1 MAASCLLPVFNPLP
15 VAFVRG
21 EGVRLYDSD
30 GKAYLDFGAGVAV
43 TALGHSHP
51 RLVQALITQGQALWH
66 CSNWYQVPGQER
78 AARLLCDNSFADY
91 AFFGN
96 SGAEAIECGFK
107 IIRRH
112 FIAKGEPDRFRII
125 TATQGFHGRTLAE
138 AAAMGK
144 TEFGPLMPGFDQV
157 PYGDLAALAASITPA
172 TAGILLEPIQGEGG
186 IIPAPARYLQEV
198 HALADQHGVLL
209 FLDEIQTGIG
219 RTGTLF
225 AHEQSGITPDILA
238 SAKGLGGG
246 FPVGVCLATRHAASG
261 MGYGLHGSTYGGNPL
276 AMAVTEAVLTEVLTP
291 GFFDHVTARGKQL
304 AAGLKA
310 LVGNGGGAFTATRG
324 HGLMRGLVCRDTPMD
339 VARDLLARGLLVIPA
354 GGNVIRLIP
363 PLIVTADEIDEA
375 LACLADYARAC
386 SSSHPASAA
395 DVRTDVNAPALS

>member
-1 MAASCLLPVFNPLP
+1 MSASAILPVFRPLS

-21 EGVRLYDSD
+21 EGVRLYDTS

-43 TALGHSHP
+43 TALGHAHP
-51 RLVQALITQGQALWH
+51 RLVQTLHDQGSKLWH
-66 CSNWYQVPGQER
+66 CSNWYQVPEQEQL
-78 AARLLCDNSFADY
+78 ARRLCDASFADY

-112 FIAKGEPDRFRII
+112 FIAKDQPERFRII
-125 TATQGFHGRTLAE
+125 TAKQGFHGRTLAE

-157 PYGDLAALAASITPA
+157 PYGDLAALRVAITPE

-186 IIPAPARYLQEV
+186 IVPAPAQYLQQV
-198 HALADQHGVLL
+198 RALADEHGILL
-209 FLDEIQTGIG
+209 FFDEIQTGIG

-225 AHEQSGITPDILA
+225 AYEQSGVMPDVLA

-246 FPVGVCLATRHAASG
+246 FPVGACLATKHAASG

-276 AMAVTEAVLTEVLTP
+276 AMAIALAVLDEILAP
-291 GFFDHVTARGKQL
+291 GFLPEVVRKGKHL
-304 AAGLKA
+304 ATGLA
-310 LVGNGGGAFTATRG
+310 QLVGDVFSATRG
-324 HGLMRGLVCRDTPMD
+324 HGLMRGLVCRDPNMD
-339 VARDLLARGLLVIPA
+339 VARALMERGLLVIPA
-354 GGNVIRLIP
+354 GGNVIRIIP
-363 PLIVTADEIDEA
+363 PLIVSDTEIDAA
-375 LACLADYARAC
+375 LMILSDYAHNSA
-386 SSSHPASAA
+386 SSHVACTPAFS
-395 DVRTDVNAPALS
+395 

>member
-1 MAASCLLPVFNPLP
+1 MSTSAILPVFRPLP

-21 EGVRLYDSD
+21 EGVRLYDGD

-43 TALGHSHP
+43 TALGHAHP
-51 RLVQALITQGQALWH
+51 RLVQTLQEQGSKLWH
-66 CSNWYQVPGQER
+66 CSNWYQVPEQE
-78 AARLLCDNSFADY
+78 ALATLLCDNSFADY

-112 FIAKGEPDRFRII
+112 FIAKDEPQRFRII

-157 PYGDLAALAASITPA
+157 PYGDLAALQAAITPE

-186 IIPAPARYLQEV
+186 IIPAPADYLRQV
-198 HALADQHGVLL
+198 RDLADAHGILL
-209 FLDEIQTGIG
+209 FFDEIQTGIG

-225 AHEQSGITPDILA
+225 AYEQTGVAPDILA

-246 FPVGVCLATRHAASG
+246 FPVGACLATKHAASG

-276 AMAVTEAVLTEVLTP
+276 AMAVGRAVLEEVLQP
-291 GFFDHVTARGKQL
+291 GFLAHVQARGDQLGAGL
-304 AAGLKA
+304 AA
-310 LVGNGGGAFTATRG
+310 LVQAPDRANDPGAFTATRG
-324 HGLMRGLVCRDTPMD
+324 HGLMRGLVCRDNNMD

-354 GGNVIRLIP
+354 GGNVIRLLP
-363 PLIVTADEIDEA
+363 PLIVTEADVAAA
-375 LACLADYARAC
+375 LQILTDYSQTVM
-386 SSSHPASAA
+386 SSSVTA
-395 DVRTDVNAPALS
+395 